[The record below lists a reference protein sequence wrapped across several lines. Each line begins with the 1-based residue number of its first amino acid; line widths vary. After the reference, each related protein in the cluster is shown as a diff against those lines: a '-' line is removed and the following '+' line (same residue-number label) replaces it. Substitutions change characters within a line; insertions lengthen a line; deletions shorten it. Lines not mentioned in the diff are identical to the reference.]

1 MASNVKTL
9 TIQREDGTEYDL
21 AALHM
26 DVIQFEPPSA
36 AYTHNVV
43 QVGRYG
49 ERHVGTV
56 ATQRLIPLK
65 LDAFATNDLTVMMKR
80 NQLFRIFDSMSAF
93 YVIDKRLPTIR
104 WHVRAEQQPFP
115 LYDNWNMGGDI
126 TFNLVCIDGYA
137 ESVSTTLTPT
147 ELELSQWGLGMNLPL
162 NKPLHYTFT
171 TPEFDVYN
179 ASNIDI
185 HAEERPYQI
194 LFQGS
199 AGSLTITNA
208 TTNQTFQCDQAIG
221 SSDQF
226 VLYGAWPLLNGQS
239 IYQNTNHGL
248 IDLAQGWNHFKLG
261 GCSGNFKIAFDTRF
275 YY

>member
-1 MASNVKTL
+1 MRKTL
-9 TIQREDGTEYDL
+9 TIIREDGTEYDL
-21 AALHM
+21 AALDM

-49 ERHVGTV
+49 ERHVGTT
-56 ATQRLIPLK
+56 AGQRLIPLK
-65 LDAFATNDLTVMMKR
+65 LDVFASNDLTIVMKR
-80 NQLFRIFDSMSAF
+80 NQMFRIFDSMTPF
-93 YVIDKRLPTIR
+93 YVIDQRLPMIR
-104 WHVRAEQQPFP
+104 WHVRAEQQPFA

-137 ESVSTTLTPT
+137 ESVATTLDPS
-147 ELELSQWGLGMNLPL
+147 EMALNQWGMGMNLPMD
-162 NKPLHYTFT
+162 KPLHYTFT
-171 TPEFDVYN
+171 TGEFDVFN
-179 ASNIDI
+179 GGNIDI
-185 HAEERPYQI
+185 RAEERPYKI
-194 LFQGS
+194 MFQGS
-199 AGSLTITNA
+199 ATTLVITN
-208 TTNQTFQCDQAIG
+208 TTTDQTFQCNQAIS

-248 IDLAQGWNHFKLG
+248 IDLVQGWNHFNVG
-261 GCSGNFKIAFDTRF
+261 GYSGAMKIAFDTRF